1 MEAIQPG
8 AAGKPQAMRLQ
19 AFLSDAG
26 VASRRKSAELI
37 EQGLV
42 TVNGEVVKAP
52 GHKVD
57 PVADMIAFKGKRVEP
72 EACEYYAFY
81 KPMNVITT
89 AADEAGRKKVT
100 DFFTKV
106 KARVFPV
113 GRLDRNSTG
122 LLIMTN
128 DGMLANALMHPSKG
142 VEKRYAV
149 MTDGPLGPEQLMKF
163 QKGLRI
169 EGQTTSTCQIVDHGP
184 VDKRG
189 FAYEV
194 VLHEGKNRQIR
205 KMMEI
210 LGRHCREIHR
220 FEYGPLKLGRMK
232 PGEYRALTVDEVR
245 ILKECVGGAA

>member
-1 MEAIQPG
+1 
-8 AAGKPQAMRLQ
+8 MRLQ
-19 AFLSDAG
+19 SFLADAG
-26 VASRRKSAELI
+26 VASRRKSAELV

-42 TVNGEVVKAP
+42 KVNGEVVKAP
-52 GHKVD
+52 GHPVD
-57 PVADMIAFKGKRVEP
+57 PEKDLIEFKGRKVQP
-72 EACEYYAFY
+72 EALHYYLFY

-89 AADEAGRKKVT
+89 AADEQGRKKVT

-106 KARVFPV
+106 NARVFPV

-128 DGMLANALMHPSKG
+128 DGALANGLMHPSKG

-149 MTDGPLGPEQLMKF
+149 LLDGPLGPEQMMKF
-163 QKGLRI
+163 QKGLKI
-169 EGQTTSTCQIVDHGP
+169 EGQTTSTCKITDHGA
-184 VDKRG
+184 VEKRG

-210 LGRHCREIHR
+210 LGRHCKEIHR
-220 FEYGPLKLGRMK
+220 FEYGDLKLGKLR
-232 PGEYRALTVDEVR
+232 PGDFRPLTADEVAA
-245 ILKECVGGAA
+245 LKVCAGI

>member
-1 MEAIQPG
+1 
-8 AAGKPQAMRLQ
+8 MRLQ
-19 AFLSDAG
+19 SFLADAG

-42 TVNGEVVKAP
+42 KVNGEVVKAA
-52 GHKVD
+52 GHRIDPKTDKVEYKNKQ
-57 PVADMIAFKGKRVEP
+57 VHP
-72 EACEYYAFY
+72 EQNEYYLFY

-89 AADEAGRKKVT
+89 ADDEQGRKKVT

-106 KARVFPV
+106 RARVFPV

-128 DGMLANALMHPSKG
+128 DGALANRLMHPSRG

-149 MTDGPLGPEQLMKF
+149 LLDGPLGPEQLMKF
-163 QKGLRI
+163 RKGMKI
-169 EGQTTSTCQIVDHGP
+169 EGQMTSTCQIIDHGP
-184 VDKRG
+184 VERRG

-210 LGRHCREIHR
+210 LGRHCKEIHR
-220 FEYGPLKLGRMK
+220 FEYGPLKLGKLR
-232 PGEYRALTVDEVR
+232 PGEYRPLTPDEVR
-245 ILKECVGGAA
+245 TLKECVSG

>member
-1 MEAIQPG
+1 
-8 AAGKPQAMRLQ
+8 MRLQ
-19 AFLSDAG
+19 SYLADAG

-42 TVNGEVVKAP
+42 KVNGTVVKAA
-52 GHKVD
+52 GHPVD
-57 PVADMIAFKGKRVEP
+57 PGKDTVEFKGRKVEP
-72 EACEYYAFY
+72 EACEYYLFY

-89 AADEAGRKKVT
+89 AADEQGRKKVT

-122 LLIMTN
+122 LLVMTN
-128 DGMLANALMHPSKG
+128 DGALANGLMHPSKG

-149 MTDGPLGPEQLMKF
+149 LLDGPLGPEQMMKF
-163 QKGLRI
+163 QKGLKI
-169 EGQTTSTCQIVDHGP
+169 EGQTTSTCKITDHGP

-210 LGRHCREIHR
+210 LGRHCKEIHR
-220 FEYGPLKLGRMK
+220 FEYGPLKLGRLK
-232 PGEYRALTVDEVR
+232 PGEYRPLSADEVQT
-245 ILKECVGGAA
+245 LKECVGG

>member
-1 MEAIQPG
+1 
-8 AAGKPQAMRLQ
+8 MRLQ
-19 AFLSDAG
+19 SYLADAG

-37 EQGLV
+37 EAGLV
-42 TVNGEVVKAP
+42 KVNGEVVKAA
-52 GHKVD
+52 GHPIDPDKDKVE
-57 PVADMIAFKGKRVEP
+57 FKGRAVKP
-72 EACEYYAFY
+72 EACEYYIFH

-89 AADEAGRKKVT
+89 AADEQGRKKVT

-128 DGMLANALMHPSKG
+128 DGALANGLMHPSKG

-149 MTDGPLGPEQLMKF
+149 LLDGPLGAEQMMKF
-163 QKGLRI
+163 RKGLKI
-169 EGQTTSTCQIVDHGP
+169 EGETTSTCQIIDHGP
-184 VDKRG
+184 VEKRG

-194 VLHEGKNRQIR
+194 ILHEGKNRQIR

-210 LGRHCREIHR
+210 LGRHCKEIHR
-220 FEYGPLKLGRMK
+220 FEYGPLKLGRLK
-232 PGEYRALTVDEVR
+232 PGEFRPLSADEVQ
-245 ILKECVGGAA
+245 ILKDCVGG

>member
-1 MEAIQPG
+1 MTDSEKKQ
-8 AAGKPQAMRLQ
+8 MRLQ
-19 AFLSDAG
+19 SFLADAG

-37 EQGLV
+37 EAGLV
-42 TVNGEVVKAP
+42 KVNGEVVKAA

-57 PVADMIAFKGKRVEP
+57 PAADRVEYKGKRVEP
-72 EACEYYAFY
+72 EALEYYLFY

-89 AADEAGRKKVT
+89 AADEQGRKKVT
-100 DFFTKV
+100 DFFTHI

-128 DGMLANALMHPSKG
+128 DGALANGLMHPSKG

-149 MTDGPLGPEQLMKF
+149 LLDGPLGQEQMLKF

-169 EGQTTSTCQIVDHGP
+169 EGQTTSTCQIIDHGALE
-184 VDKRG
+184 KRG

-210 LGRHCREIHR
+210 LGRHCKEIHR
-220 FEYGPLKLGRMK
+220 FEYGPLKLGRLK
-232 PGEYRALTVDEVR
+232 PGEYRPLTSDEVR
-245 ILKECVGGAA
+245 TLKECVGG